1 MLYQIQEILE
11 LFYKVLKTQ
20 DNNNDQIEALNI
32 QKHKN
37 LMKIETLLFELK
49 KSLDD
54 FNDLHKNTTDYNG
67 NNYESNVEV

>member
-67 NNYESNVEV
+67 NNYESNDEV